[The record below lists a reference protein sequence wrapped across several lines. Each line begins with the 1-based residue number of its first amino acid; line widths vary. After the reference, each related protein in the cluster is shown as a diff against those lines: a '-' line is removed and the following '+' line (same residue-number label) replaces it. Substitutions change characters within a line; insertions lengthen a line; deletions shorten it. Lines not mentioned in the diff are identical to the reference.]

1 MVIDCTETQN
11 VKRTRAP
18 ASPFNI
24 VPETKQNL
32 DDKGD
37 SPEIPIGFLSPSVR
51 EYLELG
57 KSIPGKNFIIISNW
71 KLNDHELTLPLKKK

>member
-1 MVIDCTETQN
+1 MIIDCTETQN
-11 VKRTRAP
+11 RQTTVKRTRAP
-18 ASPFNI
+18 VSPFNI

-32 DDKGD
+32 DDKAD

-57 KSIPGKNFIIISNW
+57 KSIPGKNYYFSVIES
-71 KLNDHELTLPLKKK
+71 